1 MTLAIDPARRQ
12 RPGTVRFATRTFA
25 ATDADA
31 DADAG
36 IRTSFSVGDR
46 IHWCARFRDRPR
58 GVRVELITVQLSDAG
73 WERVVSGHELWL
85 SHPDVPGYTGWLGPG
100 AYDGAG
106 RYLLRVV
113 RGGTVLA
120 EGEFELLPPPQNDRV
135 H

>member
-1 MTLAIDPARRQ
+1 MTLAIQPARRQ
-12 RPGTVRFATRTFA
+12 RPGTVTFAGRTFVL
-25 ATDADA
+25 ADE
-31 DADAG
+31 AG
-36 IRTSFSVGDR
+36 AETRSTFTVGDR

-58 GVRVELITVQLSDAG
+58 GVRVELLTVQRTDAG

-100 AYDGAG
+100 AYEGAG
-106 RYLLRVV
+106 RYVLRVV

-120 EGEFELLPPPQNDRV
+120 EGEFELLPAAQNDQV